1 MDRAA
6 FHYDLPREL
15 IAQAPLPERSAS
27 RLLVLDGRS
36 GAIED
41 RRFVDL
47 AVLLAPG
54 DLLVVNDTR
63 VVPARLRGEKASGGR
78 IELLLERV
86 TGCESG
92 RFQIKA
98 SHAPKP
104 GSELRLAGGASAR
117 VVGRAGDLYELT
129 LDRELRPYLET
140 HGEIPLPPYIARAPE
155 SGDTVRYQ
163 TVFAAQPGA
172 VAAPTAGLHFDAPL
186 LAALKRRGI
195 EIAFVTLH
203 VGAGTFAPLRAA
215 RIEEHV
221 LHPEWTEV
229 TSATCAKVESA
240 RARGNRVIAVGTTA
254 VRALE
259 TAAQGG
265 ALAPFAGETRLFI
278 RPGFRFRVVDALV
291 TNFHLPESSLLV
303 LVATF
308 AGLEETL
315 AAYQHAVAERYRV
328 FSYGDAM
335 LVFPGNARKDDGRAV

>member
-117 VVGRAGDLYELT
+117 VVGRAGDLYELAF
-129 LDRELRPYLET
+129 DRELKPYLGT
-140 HGEIPLPPYIARAPE
+140 HSEIPLPPYIARAPE

-186 LAALKRRGI
+186 LAALERGRVHV
-195 EIAFVTLH
+195 EVADAH
-203 VGAGTFAPLRAA
+203 VG
-215 RIEEHV
+215 
-221 LHPEWTEV
+221 
-229 TSATCAKVESA
+229 
-240 RARGNRVIAVGTTA
+240 
-254 VRALE
+254 
-259 TAAQGG
+259 
-265 ALAPFAGETRLFI
+265 
-278 RPGFRFRVVDALV
+278 
-291 TNFHLPESSLLV
+291 
-303 LVATF
+303 
-308 AGLEETL
+308 
-315 AAYQHAVAERYRV
+315 
-328 FSYGDAM
+328 
-335 LVFPGNARKDDGRAV
+335 GRASPP